1 MPILQ
6 HFCYNYT
13 NDDFIY
19 MILKFLRICQ
29 LILLNIYV
37 YGDTISSMMVAKIA
51 YGKDWIEKGGL
62 KNE

>member
-1 MPILQ
+1 
-6 HFCYNYT
+6 
-13 NDDFIY
+13 

-29 LILLNIYV
+29 PILLNIYV
-37 YGDTISSMMVAKIA
+37 YGDTISSMMVARIA